1 MTNEELLKQ
10 SFTQEQRNW
19 LAENGEPVSGTQTEM
34 IAALARQLHAAKVYD
49 DKDQRVKLVKLINR
63 KGKVY
68 DLQSFAT
75 AAGFVDQKI
84 GNKTL
89 TAADQLYAAY
99 NDPKTPSED
108 KREWGVA
115 INDVYGDG
123 GTEFFKRRMEVEK
136 RNREEAAKRQFDDR
150 NVVSK
155 IFDAVV
161 SPRQTEARAE
171 GREPSDTD
179 RYIDRT
185 ENVLMALP
193 FMTGAKI
200 LGTLPRVP
208 GIASKILRG
217 GAFAAG
223 TVGVPHAMEFLDSK
237 FYSPEENLDRSIYSE
252 GDAAIGS
259 FTNLAAPYIAN
270 RTVSRL
276 GRFFPRSKGN
286 SGLDE
291 ITKAQI
297 DQAIKDGQWKKPS
310 KETLKSVTEFN
321 DRQARGEAVEAAM
334 PGTHEKVAKQ
344 LETGVPTRSVL
355 EMSRG
360 KGIADYVSSNPNKA
374 QNYIEAGFI
383 QKASE
388 EHGMPVNEFLES
400 EYADDILDFAETFKN
415 ANFFDRLRYKNP
427 NASKVVDAAM
437 ESVGNYATNKYGS
450 KRDADVILNG
460 LSKLGASADL
470 DLSKML
476 KDAKEEAKKEAR
488 TELKKAQASRILK
501 TDKTLTQEDKDWLKK
516 LTEKPNMIEG
526 YGEGGSTKFKNWFL
540 IRGQDILRGTE
551 LFRPT
556 YKVEVE

>member
-1 MTNEELLKQ
+1 MTNEELQ
-10 SFTQEQRNW
+10 RQVFTQEQRNW
-19 LAENGEPVSGTQTEM
+19 LAKNGEPVSGTQTEM
-34 IAALARQLHAAKVYD
+34 IADLARQLHNAQVFDNKE
-49 DKDQRVKLVKLINR
+49 QRVKLVKLINR

-75 AAGFVDQKI
+75 AAGFTDQKI

-99 NDPKTPSED
+99 NDPNTPSEN

-136 RNREEAAKRQFDDR
+136 RNREEAAKRKFDDR
-150 NVVSK
+150 NAVSK

-171 GREPSDTD
+171 GREPSKTD
-179 RYIDRT
+179 KYLDRT
-185 ENVLMALP
+185 ENALMALP
-193 FMTGAKI
+193 FTTGAKI

-223 TVGVPHAMEFLDSK
+223 TAGVPHAMEFLDSQM
-237 FYSPEENLDRSIYSE
+237 YSPEENLDRSIYSE
-252 GDAAIGS
+252 GDAFIGS
-259 FTNLAAPYIAN
+259 VTNLAAPYIAN
-270 RTVSRL
+270 RTVSKL
-276 GRFFPRSKGN
+276 GRFFPRSKGT

-321 DRQARGEAVEAAM
+321 DRQARGEAIESAM
-334 PGTHEKVAKQ
+334 PGTHEMLSKE
-344 LETGVPTRSVL
+344 LETGVPTRTVL

-374 QNYIEAGFI
+374 QNYIEAGFV
-383 QKASE
+383 QKTSE
-388 EHGMPVNEFLES
+388 DLGTPVNELLES
-400 EYADDILDFAETFKN
+400 GYADDILDFAETFKN
-415 ANFFDRLRYKNP
+415 ANFFDLLRYKNP
-427 NASKVVDAAM
+427 NASKAVDAAM

-470 DLSKML
+470 DLSKMF

-526 YGEGGSTKFKNWFL
+526 YGEGSSTKFKNWFL

>member
-1 MTNEELLKQ
+1 MTNEELIKQ
-10 SFTQEQRNW
+10 SFTQDQRNW
-19 LAENGEPVSGTQTEM
+19 LAKNGEPVTGTQTEK
-34 IAALARQLHAAKVYD
+34 ISALARQLHDAKIYA

-68 DLQSFAT
+68 DIQSFAT
-75 AAGFVDQKI
+75 AAGFTDQKI

-89 TAADQLYAAY
+89 TAADQFYSAY
-99 NDPKTPSED
+99 NDPKTPD
-108 KREWGVA
+108 NIRKEWNVA
-115 INDVYGDG
+115 INDVYGPG
-123 GTEFFKRRMEVEK
+123 GTEFLRRRLEVEK
-136 RNREEAAKRQFDDR
+136 RNREYAAQRKFDER

-161 SPRQTEARAE
+161 SPRQSEALAE

-179 RYIDRT
+179 KYLDLT

-193 FMTGAKI
+193 FTTGAKI
-200 LGTLPRVP
+200 IGSLPRVP

-223 TVGVPHAMEFLDSK
+223 TAGVPHAMEFLDSQ

-252 GDAAIGS
+252 GDAAIGT

-286 SGLDE
+286 SGLEE

-310 KETLKSVTEFN
+310 KETLESVTEFN

-334 PGTHEKVAKQ
+334 PGTHETVTKQ

-360 KGIADYVSSNPNKA
+360 KGIADYVSSNSNKA

-400 EYADDILDFAETFKN
+400 DYADDILDFAETFKN
-415 ANFFDRLRYKNP
+415 ANFFDHLRYKNP

-450 KRDADVILNG
+450 KRDADVLLNG
-460 LSKLGASADL
+460 LSKLGASANL

-476 KDAKEEAKKEAR
+476 KDAKEEAKKEAS
-488 TELKKAQASRILK
+488 TELKKAQASEILK
-501 TDKTLTQEDKDWLKK
+501 TEKDLNNEDREWLNK
-516 LTEKPNMIEG
+516 LVKNPSMMEG
-526 YGEGGSTKFKNWFL
+526 YGEGSSSKFKNWLL

-551 LFRPT
+551 LFRPS
-556 YKVEVE
+556 YEVE